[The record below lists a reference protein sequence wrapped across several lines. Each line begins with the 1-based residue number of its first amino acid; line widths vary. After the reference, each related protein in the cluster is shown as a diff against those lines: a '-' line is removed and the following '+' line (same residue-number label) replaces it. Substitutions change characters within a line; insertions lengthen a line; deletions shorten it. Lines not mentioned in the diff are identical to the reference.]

1 MFHRSAA
8 KGQKKQMQRMAGR
21 ALGRAG
27 SLVHSLFPERRIVVE
42 SLDGTL
48 HPDGPRRQRSIRIGT
63 REQLMGLGTAAMI
76 AGWMTVS
83 TVSGQHADQ
92 AADQKAQADLARMA
106 AQVQALKADSA
117 ALKGTVATTAER
129 IEARQQFLD
138 ALLTGRAKG
147 NDLAGLLPRTT
158 RRVSAEAAANA
169 GVLAPFAALEQKQL
183 ALVDKAA
190 ATAETRIRDAEALI
204 GRLGLNPGRFVAQ
217 SFARGVASSAGS
229 FTRTGLGGPYIPAGS
244 TEGSAA
250 TGADP
255 KFAELFVNWQRVE
268 QLEDAM
274 ASLPSFVPAKSY
286 TLTSSYGFRYD
297 PFHGRGAQHAGLD
310 MAGVHGEP
318 IYAAASGRVVRAERY
333 GAYGNTVDID
343 HGRGILTRYAHL
355 SAIGV
360 SVGDR
365 VDMGERIAAMGS
377 TGRSTG
383 THLHYEVRIDGQPVN
398 PRPFIESSRYLLA
411 YRQGTMGPELASAQ

>member
-1 MFHRSAA
+1 M
-8 KGQKKQMQRMAGR
+8 
-21 ALGRAG
+21 
-27 SLVHSLFPERRIVVE
+27 HSLFPERRIVVE
-42 SLDGTL
+42 SHGK
-48 HPDGPRRQRSIRIGT
+48 QRSIRIGT
-63 REQLMGLGTAAMI
+63 HEQLMGLGTAAMI

-83 TVSGQHADQ
+83 TVTGHNAEQ
-92 AADQKAQADLARMA
+92 AADQKAQAELARMA
-106 AQVQALKADSA
+106 AQVQALKADTA

-138 ALLTGRAKG
+138 ALLTGRAKS
-147 NDLAGLLPRTT
+147 NELAGLLPRTT

-183 ALVDKAA
+183 ALVDKAS

-204 GRLGLNPGRFVAQ
+204 GRLGLNPGRFMAQ
-217 SFARGVASSAGS
+217 SFARSSSGLL
-229 FTRTGLGGPYIPAGS
+229 RTGAGGPFIPASDG
-244 TEGSAA
+244 AA
-250 TGADP
+250 GADP

-310 MAGVHGEP
+310 MAGAHGEP
-318 IYAAASGRVVRAERY
+318 IFAAAAGRVVRAERY

-355 SAIGV
+355 SSIAV

-365 VDMGERIAAMGS
+365 VEMGQRIAGMGS

-398 PRPFIESSRYLLA
+398 PRPFIDSSRYLLA
-411 YRQGTMGPELASAQ
+411 YQQGRMGPELPSAQ

>member
-1 MFHRSAA
+1 MQQAATRAYQRARSF
-8 KGQKKQMQRMAGR
+8 
-21 ALGRAG
+21 
-27 SLVHSLFPERRIVVE
+27 VHLRFPERRIVVE
-42 SLDGTL
+42 YFRGETHADGTA
-48 HPDGPRRQRSIRIGT
+48 RQTSIRIGT
-63 REQLMGLGTAAMI
+63 HEQLMGIGTAAMI
-76 AGWMTVS
+76 AGWVTVS
-83 TVSGQHADQ
+83 AVSGQSAEQ
-92 AADQKAQADLARMA
+92 AADQRAQAELARMA
-106 AQVQALKADSA
+106 AQVQALKADTA

-138 ALLTGRAKG
+138 ALLTGRARG

-158 RRVSAEAAANA
+158 RRVSADVAANN
-169 GVLAPFAALEQKQL
+169 GILAPFAALEQKQL

-190 ATAETRIRDAEALI
+190 ATAETRIKDAEALI
-204 GRLGLNPGRFVAQ
+204 GRLGLNPGRFMAQ
-217 SFARGVASSAGS
+217 SFARSAAGL
-229 FTRTGLGGPYIPAGS
+229 TRTGLGGPFVPATDG
-244 TEGSAA
+244 AA
-250 TGADP
+250 GADP

-274 ASLPSFVPAKSY
+274 ASLPSYVPARSY
-286 TLTSSYGFRYD
+286 TVTSSYGFRYD

-310 MAGVHGEP
+310 MAGAHGEP
-318 IYAAASGRVVRAERY
+318 IYAAATGRVVRAERY

-355 SAIGV
+355 SAINV

-365 VDMGERIAAMGS
+365 VEMGEHIAAMGS

-411 YRQGTMGPELASAQ
+411 YRQDSMGPDLPSAL

>member
-1 MFHRSAA
+1 MQQAATRAYQRARSF
-8 KGQKKQMQRMAGR
+8 
-21 ALGRAG
+21 
-27 SLVHSLFPERRIVVE
+27 VHLCFPERRIVVE
-42 SLDGTL
+42 YFRGETHADGTA
-48 HPDGPRRQRSIRIGT
+48 RQTSIRIGT
-63 REQLMGLGTAAMI
+63 HEQLMGIGTAAMI
-76 AGWMTVS
+76 AGWVTVS
-83 TVSGQHADQ
+83 AVSGQSAEQ
-92 AADQKAQADLARMA
+92 AADQRAQAELARMA
-106 AQVQALKADSA
+106 AQVQALKADTA

-138 ALLTGRAKG
+138 ALLTGRARG

-158 RRVSAEAAANA
+158 RRVSADVAANT
-169 GVLAPFAALEQKQL
+169 GILAPFAALEQKQL

-190 ATAETRIRDAEALI
+190 ATAETRIKDAEALI
-204 GRLGLNPGRFVAQ
+204 GRLGLNPGRFMAQ
-217 SFARGVASSAGS
+217 SFARSAAGL
-229 FTRTGLGGPYIPAGS
+229 TRTGLGGPFVPATDG
-244 TEGSAA
+244 AA
-250 TGADP
+250 GADP

-274 ASLPSFVPAKSY
+274 ASLPSYVPARSY
-286 TLTSSYGFRYD
+286 TVTSSYGFRYD

-310 MAGVHGEP
+310 MAGAHGEP
-318 IYAAASGRVVRAERY
+318 IYAAATGRVVRAERY

-355 SAIGV
+355 SAINV

-365 VDMGERIAAMGS
+365 VEMGEHIAAMGS

-411 YRQGTMGPELASAQ
+411 YRQDSMGPDLPSAL

>member
-1 MFHRSAA
+1 M
-8 KGQKKQMQRMAGR
+8 QQMATR
-21 ALGRAG
+21 ALERAS
-27 SLVHSLFPERRIVVE
+27 SLVHSLFPERRIVIE
-42 SLDGTL
+42 SHG
-48 HPDGPRRQRSIRIGT
+48 GSAGKQRSVRIGT
-63 REQLMGLGTAAMI
+63 HAQLMGLGTAAMI

-83 TVSGQHADQ
+83 TVSGHNAEQ
-92 AADQKAQADLARMA
+92 AADQKAQAELARMA
-106 AQVQALKADSA
+106 AQVQALKADTA

-158 RRVSAEAAANA
+158 RRVSADVAANA

-190 ATAETRIRDAEALI
+190 ATAETRIKDAEALI
-204 GRLGLNPGRFVAQ
+204 GRLGLNPGRFMAQ
-217 SFARGVASSAGS
+217 SFARNSGS
-229 FTRTGLGGPYIPAGS
+229 FTRTGLGGPYVPAQDG
-244 TEGSAA
+244 AA
-250 TGADP
+250 GADP
-255 KFAELFVNWQRVE
+255 RFADLFVNWQRVE

-274 ASLPSFVPAKSY
+274 ASLPSFVPARSY
-286 TLTSSYGFRYD
+286 TLTSSFGFRYD

-310 MAGVHGEP
+310 MAGAHGEP
-318 IYAAASGRVVRAERY
+318 IYAAAAGRVVRAERY

-355 SAIGV
+355 SAINV

-365 VDMGERIAAMGS
+365 VDIGERIAAMGS

-398 PRPFIESSRYLLA
+398 PRPFIESSRFLLA
-411 YRQGTMGPELASAQ
+411 YQQDRMGPELSSAQ

>member
-1 MFHRSAA
+1 M
-8 KGQKKQMQRMAGR
+8 QQMATR
-21 ALGRAG
+21 AYQRAG
-27 SLVHSLFPERRIVVE
+27 SFVQSRFPERRIVLE
-42 SLDGTL
+42 SHG
-48 HPDGPRRQRSIRIGT
+48 GQSSIRIGT
-63 REQLMGLGTAAMI
+63 REQLMGLGTTAMI

-83 TVSGQHADQ
+83 AVSGQTAEQASDQ
-92 AADQKAQADLARMA
+92 RAQAELARMA
-106 AQVQALKADSA
+106 AQVQALKADTA
-117 ALKGTVATTAER
+117 TLKGNVATTAER

-158 RRVSAEAAANA
+158 RKVSAEVAANA

-190 ATAETRIRDAEALI
+190 ATAETRLKDAEALI
-204 GRLGLNPGRFVAQ
+204 GRLGLNPGRFVTQ
-217 SFARGVASSAGS
+217 SFAQTGAR
-229 FTRTGLGGPYIPAGS
+229 FTRTGLGGPFIPASDG
-244 TEGSAA
+244 AA
-250 TGADP
+250 GADP

-268 QLEDAM
+268 QMEDAM

-310 MAGVHGEP
+310 LAGAHGEP
-318 IYAAASGRVVRAERY
+318 IYAAAAGRVVRAARF
-333 GAYGNTVDID
+333 GAYGNAIDID

-355 SAIGV
+355 SSINV

-365 VDMGERIAAMGS
+365 VGMGQHIGGMGS

-398 PRPFIESSRYLLA
+398 PRPFIDSSRYLLA
-411 YRQGTMGPELASAQ
+411 YQGTMGPELPASAQ

>member
-1 MFHRSAA
+1 M
-8 KGQKKQMQRMAGR
+8 QQMATRASGR
-21 ALGRAG
+21 AKTFL
-27 SLVHSLFPERRIVVE
+27 HSLFPERRIVVE
-42 SLDGTL
+42 SIHGLAHGQE
-48 HPDGPRRQRSIRIGT
+48 PGSSRSIRIGT
-63 REQLMGLGTAAMI
+63 HAQLMGLGTAAMI

-83 TVSGQHADQ
+83 AVTGQNAEQ
-92 AADQKAQADLARMA
+92 AADQKAQAELARMN
-106 AQVQALKADSA
+106 AQVQALKADTA

-147 NDLAGLLPRTT
+147 SELAGLLPRTT

-190 ATAETRIRDAEALI
+190 ATAETRIKDAEALI

-217 SFARGVASSAGS
+217 SFARRTGG
-229 FTRTGLGGPYIPAGS
+229 FTRTGLGGPFIPASDG
-244 TEGSAA
+244 AA
-250 TGADP
+250 GADP
-255 KFAELFVNWQRVE
+255 RFAELFVNWQRVE

-274 ASLPSFVPAKSY
+274 ASLPSFVPARSY

-310 MAGVHGEP
+310 MAGAHGEP
-318 IYAAASGRVVRAERY
+318 IYAAATGRVVRAERY

-343 HGRGILTRYAHL
+343 HGRGIMTRYAHL
-355 SAIGV
+355 SSISV

-365 VDMGERIAAMGS
+365 VAMGERIAAMGS

-398 PRPFIESSRYLLA
+398 PRPFIDSSRFLLA
-411 YRQGTMGPELASAQ
+411 YQQDRMGPDLPAAQ

>member
-1 MFHRSAA
+1 
-8 KGQKKQMQRMAGR
+8 MASRAFGR
-21 ALGRAG
+21 ATSFVQAL
-27 SLVHSLFPERRIVVE
+27 LPERRIVIE
-42 SLDGTL
+42 SHGSDGK
-48 HPDGPRRQRSIRIGT
+48 QRSIRIGT
-63 REQLMGLGTAAMI
+63 HAQLMGLGTAAMI

-83 TVSGQHADQ
+83 TVSSHNAEQ
-92 AADQKAQADLARMA
+92 AADQKAQAELARMA
-106 AQVQALKADSA
+106 AQVQALKADTA

-147 NDLAGLLPRTT
+147 NELAGLLPRTT
-158 RRVSAEAAANA
+158 RRVSAEAAANS

-204 GRLGLNPGRFVAQ
+204 GRLGLNPGRFMAQ
-217 SFARGVASSAGS
+217 SFARSAGS
-229 FTRTGLGGPYIPAGS
+229 FTRTGLGGPYVPAQDG
-244 TEGSAA
+244 AA
-250 TGADP
+250 GADP

-274 ASLPSFVPAKSY
+274 ASLPSFVPARSY

-310 MAGVHGEP
+310 MAGAHGEP
-318 IYAAASGRVVRAERY
+318 IYAAATGRVVRAERY

-343 HGRGILTRYAHL
+343 HGRGIMTRYAHL
-355 SAIGV
+355 SSINV

-365 VDMGERIAAMGS
+365 VEMGQRIAGMGS

-411 YRQGTMGPELASAQ
+411 YQQDRMGPELPAAQ

>member
-1 MFHRSAA
+1 
-8 KGQKKQMQRMAGR
+8 MATR
-21 ALGRAG
+21 ALERA
-27 SLVHSLFPERRIVVE
+27 SSFVHSRFPERRIVIE
-42 SLDGTL
+42 SHGGST
-48 HPDGPRRQRSIRIGT
+48 GRQRSIRIGT
-63 REQLMGLGTAAMI
+63 HAQLMGLGTAAMI

-83 TVSGQHADQ
+83 TVSGQNAEQ
-92 AADQKAQADLARMA
+92 AADQKAQAELARMA
-106 AQVQALKADSA
+106 AQVQALKADTA

-138 ALLTGRAKG
+138 ALLTGRARG

-158 RRVSAEAAANA
+158 RRVSADVAANA

-190 ATAETRIRDAEALI
+190 ATAETRIKDAEALI
-204 GRLGLNPGRFVAQ
+204 GRLGLNPGRFMAQ
-217 SFARGVASSAGS
+217 SFARTGTG
-229 FTRTGLGGPYIPAGS
+229 FTRTGLGGPYVPASDG
-244 TEGSAA
+244 AA
-250 TGADP
+250 GADP

-274 ASLPSFVPAKSY
+274 ASLPSFVPARSY
-286 TLTSSYGFRYD
+286 TLTSSFGFRYD

-310 MAGVHGEP
+310 MAGAHGEP
-318 IYAAASGRVVRAERY
+318 IYAAAAGRVVRAERY

-355 SAIGV
+355 SSINV

-365 VDMGERIAAMGS
+365 VDMGERIAGMGS

-398 PRPFIESSRYLLA
+398 PRPFIESSRFLLA
-411 YRQGTMGPELASAQ
+411 YQQDSMGPDLPAAQ

>member
-8 KGQKKQMQRMAGR
+8 KGQKRQMQQMASR
-21 ALGRAG
+21 ALGRA
-27 SLVHSLFPERRIVVE
+27 SSFVHSLFPERRIVVE
-42 SLDGTL
+42 SNGI
-48 HPDGPRRQRSIRIGT
+48 QRSIRIGT
-63 REQLMGLGTAAMI
+63 HAQLMGLGTTAMI
-76 AGWMTVS
+76 AGWLTVS
-83 TVSGQHADQ
+83 TVTGQNAEQ
-92 AADQKAQADLARMA
+92 AADQKAQAELARMA
-106 AQVQALKADSA
+106 AQVQALKADTA

-147 NDLAGLLPRTT
+147 NDLAGLLPRST
-158 RRVSAEAAANA
+158 RRVSADVAANA

-190 ATAETRIRDAEALI
+190 ATAETRIKDAEALI
-204 GRLGLNPGRFVAQ
+204 GRLGLNPGRFMAQ
-217 SFARGVASSAGS
+217 SFARSVASSGTS
-229 FTRTGLGGPYIPAGS
+229 FTRTGLGGPFVPATGLD
-244 TEGSAA
+244 GAA
-250 TGADP
+250 AGADP

-310 MAGVHGEP
+310 MAGAHGEP
-318 IYAAASGRVVRAERY
+318 IYAAAAGRVVRAERY

-355 SAIGV
+355 SSIAV

-365 VDMGERIAAMGS
+365 VQMGQRIAGMGS

-398 PRPFIESSRYLLA
+398 PRPFIESSRFLLA
-411 YRQGTMGPELASAQ
+411 YQQDRMGPELASAQ